1 MLSII
6 SNAYAATASTT
17 SAGPDN
23 SLLSILP
30 ILIFA
35 VIIYFMLWRP
45 QAKRAKDQRNLIANL
60 AKGDEVVTSGGI
72 VGKITKLADDF
83 ISLAITDTV
92 EIKVQR
98 NAVIAVLPK
107 GTMKAI

>member
-1 MLSII
+1 MLNVI
-6 SNAYAATASTT
+6 SNAYAASGTAG
-17 SAGPDN
+17 AGAEN
-23 SLLSILP
+23 NIASLLL
-30 ILIFA
+30 LAGFVAIF
-35 VIIYFMLWRP
+35 YFMLWRP

-72 VGKITKLADDF
+72 VGKIIKLTDDF
-83 ISLAITDTV
+83 LVLGVTDTV

-98 NAVIAVLPK
+98 SAIVAVLPK